1 MLKNSSLNT
10 KLYTGFGIVLLLL
23 IITVVIVFFNLNG
36 VGADS
41 DTYLQNADYVE
52 QMLQME
58 NSQMQWLDKLS
69 DLFLLNQESTDIEL
83 DEKKS
88 ALGQFLYGEAGAK
101 LAKSDPELAKLLA
114 AVKEPHKRLH
124 DTARQIVEGWRSKHE
139 GLSQILMEKLDEHRI
154 WALQVSKIVIRRNPN
169 FRLELDPTRSALGK
183 FLASEEY
190 EQYAANFPELRE
202 FKEKVRLPNEQLH
215 QSAGRVVEAIFM
227 NDFERASQ
235 IYQQETLISLDQV
248 EALFKQIIT
257 VENEIEAAQNA
268 VTDIYRKDTLEALAA
283 TQTSL
288 KALSKSLR
296 EKSDAAENS
305 LKFGI
310 ATSITIVSIISIIVI
325 VFGIATSILLARSIT
340 APITGVIRGL
350 REGAERVSSA
360 SHQINESSNM
370 MAEGASQQASSLE
383 EVSSSLEELASM
395 TKRNADNAR
404 EANAIADESRQSA
417 QQGNEAMERMS
428 DAIVR
433 IKASSDQTAKIVK
446 TIDEIAFQTNL
457 LALNAAVEAARAGD
471 AGKGFAVVAEE
482 VRNLAQRSA
491 EAAKDTA
498 ALIEESQSNAE
509 HGVKASEQVAKLLN
523 EMVTHSEK
531 VSTLVAEVSS
541 ASIEQSQG
549 IDQINTS
556 VAEMDKVTQSNA
568 SNAEES
574 ASASEELNAQ
584 ARELSKMLAVLVRI
598 VRGGEGGNGKGR
610 KSVPP
615 KSEGKQLQAKK
626 EDNGNGGKKA
636 KKGGDER
643 VLKPDQVIPLEDKEL
658 EEF

>member
-10 KLYTGFGIVLLLL
+10 KLYAGFGIVLLLL
-23 IITVVIVFFNLNG
+23 VITVVIVFFNLNG
-36 VGADS
+36 VGAES
-41 DTYLQNADYVE
+41 EKYIRNADYAE

-58 NSQMQWLDKLS
+58 ISQMQWLDKLS

-83 DEKKS
+83 DPKKS
-88 ALGQFLYGEAGAK
+88 ALGQFLYGEAATR
-101 LAKSDPELAKLLA
+101 LAESDPELAELLA
-114 AVKEPHKRLH
+114 AVKTPHTRLH
-124 DTARQIVEGWRSKHE
+124 ETARQIVEGWRSKHE
-139 GLSQILMEKLDEHRI
+139 GLSQILMEKLDEHRV

-169 FRLELDPTRSALGK
+169 FRLELDPNRSALGK
-183 FLASEEY
+183 FLASEEF
-190 EQYAANFPELRE
+190 EAYAANFPELRD
-202 FKEKVRLPNEQLH
+202 FKEKVRVPNEQLH
-215 QSAGRVVEAIFM
+215 QSAGRVVDAIFM

-235 IYQQETLISLDQV
+235 TYQQETLISLDQV
-248 EALFKQIIT
+248 EALFKEIIT
-257 VENEIEAAQNA
+257 IESEIEAAQNA
-268 VTDIYRKDTLEALAA
+268 VRDIYRRDTLEALSS
-283 TQTSL
+283 TQSSL
-288 KALSKSLR
+288 KALSNRLR
-296 EKSDAAENS
+296 EKSEEAEGS

-310 ATSITIVSIISIIVI
+310 ASSIMIVSIISIVVI
-325 VFGIATSILLARSIT
+325 VFGIATSIFLARSIT
-340 APITGVIRGL
+340 APISGVIRGL
-350 REGAERVSSA
+350 REGAEKVATA
-360 SHQINESSNM
+360 SNQINESSNM
-370 MAEGASQQASSLE
+370 MAEGASEQASSLE

-395 TKRNADNAR
+395 TKQNADNAR
-404 EANAIADESRQSA
+404 QANAIADESRNSA

-428 DAIVR
+428 DAIGR

-509 HGVKASEQVAKLLN
+509 NGVKASEQVAALLN
-523 EMVTHSEK
+523 EMVSHSDK

-549 IDQINTS
+549 IEQINTS

-584 ARELSKMLAVLVRI
+584 AKELNHMLAVLVRI
-598 VRGGEGGNGKGR
+598 IRGGQKSRNGKG
-610 KSVPP
+610 KGAVPP
-615 KSEGKQLQAKK
+615 KSEGKQLQPGEKGGAGSQGK
-626 EDNGNGGKKA
+626 DNGDA
-636 KKGGDER
+636 R
-643 VLKPDQVIPLEDKEL
+643 VLKPDQVVPLEDKEL